1 MVIGASLLC
10 YVIRVFYTVLGLERG
25 RIIGFG
31 GHGRGGFGPTQ
42 GEEDGQPPA
51 NCDAQDAS
59 GDNAGPRRARPRAPP
74 VILDVDRRVFAR
86 ILLSPDTLADHLPD
100 TYLAFLQQL

>member
-1 MVIGASLLC
+1 MCPSCLAA
-10 YVIRVFYTVLGLERG
+10 GLERG

-31 GHGRGGFGPTQ
+31 GNGRGGFGPTQ
-42 GEEDGQPPA
+42 GEPVEDGQPPA
-51 NCDAQDAS
+51 TDAASGANGADAS
-59 GDNAGPRRARPRAPP
+59 SRRGRPRMPP
-74 VILDVDRRVFAR
+74 AVLDVDRRVFAR

>member
-1 MVIGASLLC
+1 MVPYRLP
-10 YVIRVFYTVLGLERG
+10 GLERG

-42 GEEDGQPPA
+42 GELDESGQPSAGAAAGPDGA
-51 NCDAQDAS
+51 DAS
-59 GDNAGPRRARPRAPP
+59 SRRGRPRAPP
-74 VILDVDRRVFAR
+74 AVLDVDRRVFAR